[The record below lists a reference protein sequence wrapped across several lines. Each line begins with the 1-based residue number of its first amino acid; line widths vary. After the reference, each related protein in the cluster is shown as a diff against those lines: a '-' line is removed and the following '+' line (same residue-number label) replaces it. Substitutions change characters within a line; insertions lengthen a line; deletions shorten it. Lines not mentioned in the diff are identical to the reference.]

1 MDVEITIDVI
11 RLIKVIAVNIGK
23 NMGSFIWQ
31 MILRQAVINLYIVLL
46 NQVKLMAVIP
56 DKNIILH
63 ISLNDKKKC

>member
-23 NMGSFIWQ
+23 NMGSFIWL

-56 DKNIILH
+56 DKNIITPY
-63 ISLNDKKKC
+63 KFK

>member
-31 MILRQAVINLYIVLL
+31 MSLRQAVINLYIVLL

-56 DKNIILH
+56 DKNIITPYEF
-63 ISLNDKKKC
+63 K

>member
-1 MDVEITIDVI
+1 MDVEIIIDVI

-31 MILRQAVINLYIVLL
+31 MSLRQAVINLYIVLL

-56 DKNIILH
+56 DKNIITPYEF
-63 ISLNDKKKC
+63 K